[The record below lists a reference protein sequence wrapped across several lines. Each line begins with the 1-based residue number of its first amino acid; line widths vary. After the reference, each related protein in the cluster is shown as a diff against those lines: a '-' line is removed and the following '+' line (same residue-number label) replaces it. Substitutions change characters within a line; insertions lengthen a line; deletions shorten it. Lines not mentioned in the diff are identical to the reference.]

1 MLAMGWIKSVAN
13 YQVRA
18 MRGDYLPRIPLP
30 LLPFFLRLGR
40 ELETRAPEETVAIL
54 AGHNFD
60 SLQEEGERERE
71 KEQQLEKKEE
81 KQGGGGAVA
90 NFRSRPQATR
100 CPPRLR
106 HRVVNR

>member
-1 MLAMGWIKSVAN
+1 MAN

-18 MRGDYLPRIPLP
+18 MRGDYLPRTPLP

-60 SLQEEGERERE
+60 SVQEEREEREGAA
-71 KEQQLEKKEE
+71 
-81 KQGGGGAVA
+81 GGGE
-90 NFRSRPQATR
+90 TR
-100 CPPRLR
+100 RR
-106 HRVVNR
+106 RGRG

>member
-1 MLAMGWIKSVAN
+1 MKWIKSVTN
-13 YQVRA
+13 NQVRA

-60 SLQEEGERERE
+60 SLQEERERE
-71 KEQQLEKKEE
+71 KEQEEEEE

-100 CPPRLR
+100 PPRLR
-106 HRVVNR
+106 HRVVR

>member
-1 MLAMGWIKSVAN
+1 MKWIKTVAN

-60 SLQEEGERERE
+60 SLQEERERE
-71 KEQQLEKKEE
+71 GAAAA
-81 KQGGGGAVA
+81 GGGE
-90 NFRSRPQATR
+90 TR
-100 CPPRLR
+100 RR
-106 HRVVNR
+106 RGRG

>member
-1 MLAMGWIKSVAN
+1 MTPYRK
-13 YQVRA
+13 
-18 MRGDYLPRIPLP
+18 
-30 LLPFFLRLGR
+30 
-40 ELETRAPEETVAIL
+40 
-54 AGHNFD
+54 
-60 SLQEEGERERE
+60 RE
-71 KEQQLEKKEE
+71 KEQEEEEEEEEEE